1 MTFKENWENPREQYR
16 FRAGTYAKMVR
27 QAFPHKK
34 LLSYEEIA
42 GGCANLNIKIHVED
56 HATPFMLR
64 IYLRDPEAAS
74 REKNLGALLHE
85 TVPVP
90 RTYYIGEEKGFRF
103 AITEFIPGITLRTL
117 LLGQEPQDVGV
128 LMQEVGETLQKIASH
143 TFPKSGFFTEN
154 LDVLTP
160 FSKDDYLAFAKE
172 CLENPVV
179 VSELKPETISKIE
192 HYLEKYSDLFPG
204 KAEAHLVHGDF
215 NPANILVDKIG
226 NHWKIT
232 GILDWEFSFSGS
244 PLWDVAG
251 MLRYA
256 HHMPR
261 TFQESFL
268 RGLNIVLPKRWEIT
282 LHLLNLTSLLDCL
295 KRSDPKNS
303 PSQLSDIRG
312 LIQGILG
319 VWDSRSATKRIKV
332 VAHDPLWSSLFDVE
346 ASGIKKAL
354 GDACLA
360 IHHIGSTAVPGLAA
374 KPIIDMIAVVE
385 KPETSI
391 RALAPLGYDYRGE
404 YNIPR
409 RFLFNKKEGL
419 EVHLHVYEEGH
430 AEIELN
436 LVFRDYLRQN
446 PWASEDYTTL
456 KRSLLQEDSS
466 FLRTQGAFSG
476 YTLGKDAFIRSILEK
491 AGFQGLRLMHCTHYA
506 EWETYSRLLK
516 KEIPESRD
524 NHFHFMLYQG
534 TKMVAAAHVERLEDG
549 SLVYH
554 ALAVENALQ
563 NQGFGLQ
570 MKALINRW
578 HIA

>member
-1 MTFKENWENPREQYR
+1 MTFKENWETPKQNSSLSES
-16 FRAGTYAKMVR
+16 TYAKMVG
-27 QAFPHKK
+27 QAFRHKK

-56 HATPFMLR
+56 HATAFMLR

-74 REKNLGALLHE
+74 REKNLGELLHE

-90 RTYYIGEEKGFRF
+90 RTYYIGEKEGFRF
-103 AITEFIPGITLRTL
+103 AITEFMPGITLRTL
-117 LLGQEPQDVGV
+117 LLGQELQDVGAV
-128 LMQEVGETLQKIASH
+128 MQEVGETLEKIASH

-154 LDVLTP
+154 LDVLEP
-160 FSKDDYLAFAKE
+160 FSKEDYLAFAKE
-172 CLENPVV
+172 CLENPAVV
-179 VSELKPETISKIE
+179 AELKPETISKIV
-192 HYLEKYSDLFPG
+192 HYLEKYSDLFPD
-204 KAEAHLVHGDF
+204 KTEAHLVHGDF

-226 NHWKIT
+226 NHWKVT

-268 RGLNIVLPKRWEIT
+268 RDLNIVLPKRWEIT
-282 LHLLNLTSLLDCL
+282 LHLLNLMSLLDCL

-303 PSQLSDIRG
+303 PNQLSDIRG

-319 VWDSRSATKRIKV
+319 AWDSRSATKHIEV
-332 VAHDPLWSSLFDVE
+332 VAHDSLWSALFDVE

-354 GDACLA
+354 GDTCLA

-385 KPETSI
+385 NPETSI

-409 RFLFNKKEGL
+409 RFLFNKKEGP

-436 LVFRDYLRQN
+436 LVFRDYLRRN
-446 PWASEDYTTL
+446 PWALDDYAAL
-456 KRSLLQEDSS
+456 KRSLLQKDAS
-466 FLRTQGAFSG
+466 FLRTHGTFSG
-476 YTLGKDAFIRSILEK
+476 YTLGKDGFIRGILEK

-506 EWETYSRLLK
+506 EWEACSRLLK
-516 KEIPESRD
+516 KENPGSCD
-524 NHFHFMLYQG
+524 NHFHFILYQG

-549 SLVYH
+549 SLAYH
-554 ALAVENALQ
+554 ALAVEDTFQ
-563 NQGFGLQ
+563 NQNFDLQ
-570 MKALINRW
+570 MKGLINRW
-578 HIA
+578 NIA